1 MDIKTIRKM
10 NVRLLEREIGSLSGL
25 ARIAGTTQSYLSQCV
40 GAGAFRNV
48 GDEMARRLE
57 HAMKKPHGWM
67 DEAHMEEGQITMAR
81 QIYEKLL
88 QTPPA
93 KLHAIAELLD
103 MKHSAMEGFEQLNQ
117 DGATSNEAKGRV
129 ITLEDDANHKKTAK
143 RSGQSKPG
151 HG

>member
-10 NVRLLEREIGSLSGL
+10 NVRLLEREIGSLSAL
-25 ARIAGTTQSYLSQCV
+25 ARHAGTSQSYLSQCV
-40 GAGAFRNV
+40 GPNAFRSI

-67 DEAHMEEGQITMAR
+67 DEGHMEEGQVALAR
-81 QIYEKLL
+81 QIYDKLL
-88 QTPPA
+88 QTPAP

-103 MKHSAMEGFEQLNQ
+103 MKRTAMEGFEQLNQ
-117 DGATSNEAKGRV
+117 DGATSNETKGRV
-129 ITLEDDANHKKTAK
+129 ITLEDDANHKKTTK
-143 RSGQSKPG
+143 RGQSTKPG